1 MNVLHILL
9 LEDNLLDAELIKSN
23 LIEGG
28 IDCELVRVSTR
39 TDFETALATKS
50 FELILADYA
59 LPNFD
64 GLSALE
70 QARTI
75 CPDVPFI
82 FISGVLGEELAIE
95 MLKSGALDYVLKQ
108 RLGRLVPSVQRAL
121 REIEERQARQ
131 RAETER
137 AQLLAREQAARAAA
151 ETANRIKDEFLAV
164 LSHELRSPLNAILG
178 WSKLLKDRKFDGA
191 TTARAI
197 DIIERNARLQAE
209 LIEDLLDISRIL
221 QDKLT
226 LQVSLVNLRQPVE
239 AAIDTMRLAAQAK
252 SIQIQ
257 TELNPGGVIVNGDP
271 NRLQQVVC
279 NLLANAI
286 KFTPQRGQ
294 VLIRLKV
301 SDAMAQIQVSDTGKG
316 IDASFLPHIF
326 EYFRQ
331 ADSSITRGQDGLGL
345 GLAIARHLVE
355 LHGGNILATSL
366 GEGLGA
372 TFTIKLPLGKAQPEM
387 LDNFFEQCDNS
398 LSLEGVRILL
408 IDDQLD
414 SREFLTFALE
424 QYGAETLAV
433 ALADEVLA
441 GIRQFQP
448 DVLVSD
454 IGMPEIDG
462 YTLIRQIRTLA
473 PEQGGRIPAL
483 ALSAYASEAD
493 RQQALQAGFQQH
505 IAKPVE
511 LDQLVRVIASL
522 VGRRLSME
530 R

>member
-1 MNVLHILL
+1 MNGLQILL
-9 LEDNLLDAELIKSN
+9 LEDNLLDAELIKSI
-23 LIEGG
+23 LTEGG
-28 IDCELVRVSTR
+28 IDCELMRVSTR
-39 TDFETALATKS
+39 SDFEAAITTHS

-59 LPNFD
+59 LPSFD

-70 QARTI
+70 KAQTI

-108 RLGRLVPSVQRAL
+108 RLGRLIPSVRRAL
-121 REIEERQARQ
+121 REREERKARQ
-131 RAETER
+131 QAETER

-151 ETANRIKDEFLAV
+151 ETANRVKDEFLAV

-178 WSKLLKDRKFDGA
+178 WSKLLKDRKFDAA

-221 QDKLT
+221 QGKLS
-226 LQVSLVNLRQPVE
+226 LQVSPVDLRQPIE

-257 TELNPGGVIVNGDP
+257 AELNPSGAIVNGDP
-271 NRLQQVVC
+271 NRLQQIVW

-286 KFTPQRGQ
+286 KFTPQGGR
-294 VLIRLKV
+294 VLIRLEV
-301 SDAMAQIQVSDTGKG
+301 SDLMAQIQVSDTGKG
-316 IDASFLPHIF
+316 IAPDFLPYIF

-331 ADSSITRGQDGLGL
+331 ADSSLTRTQGGLGL

-355 LHGGNILATSL
+355 LHGGNILADSL
-366 GEGLGA
+366 GDGLGA
-372 TFTIKLPLGKAQPEM
+372 TFTVQLPLCDRRLEGF
-387 LDNFFEQCDNS
+387 DNSEQCDNP

-408 IDDQLD
+408 IDDQPD
-414 SREFLTFALE
+414 SLEFLAFTLD
-424 QYGAETLAV
+424 QSGAEVMAI
-433 ALADEVLA
+433 ASADNVLVE
-441 GIRQFQP
+441 IRQFQP

-454 IGMPEIDG
+454 IGMPETDG
-462 YTLIRQIRTLA
+462 YTLIHQIRTLA

-483 ALSAYASEAD
+483 ALSAYASDAD

-511 LDQLVRVIASL
+511 PDTLVRAIANL
-522 VGRRLSME
+522 ARRHKSME
-530 R
+530 K